1 MSESVLHKLIT
12 AASVKKGRFQHLI
25 FRFSLQIDIHPVPPK
40 AKGTRGRRET
50 IKPLSGLDVDSLLS
64 REKRQKISEKNA
76 IPEFKQ
82 MLKDSSDDNVI
93 TDASNQMANIIR
105 SLVKNSG
112 TGAVTHSRAMEN
124 MKAFRDEMIALEMP
138 EIYNDFFRDFKNK
151 VMKGQL
157 GGDERE
163 FWRGLR
169 GAKLGLID
177 KNACDY
183 SEVTE
188 TEANEV

>member
-1 MSESVLHKLIT
+1 LFNLVSK
-12 AASVKKGRFQHLI
+12 
-25 FRFSLQIDIHPVPPK
+25 IDIHPVPPK

-82 MLKDSSDDNVI
+82 MLKESSDDNVI
-93 TDASNQMANIIR
+93 TDASNQMSNIIR

-169 GAKLGLID
+169 GSKLGLID